1 MHGKPLRNT
10 LCKVLWCV
18 NWNLGSQMRT
28 WEFFPSSA
36 SVMGDQKI
44 NVLILSVN
52 SCFLLLGYAFKDEH
66 CTKAFS
72 HLSCT
77 QSTNQRSVLQ
87 LFLFFPTLP
96 TFLLQ
101 RGLQASEEK
110 RPKWIR
116 KKSPH
121 VCTFGCFSNTC
132 GMKAG
137 SLDRPPHNLMGT
149 LQNHF
154 LFTSEQLV
162 TFGDSSPTRCLK
174 FSRCNA

>member
-1 MHGKPLRNT
+1 MWELKLMVPNED
-10 LCKVLWCV
+10 
-18 NWNLGSQMRT
+18 LGA
-28 WEFFPSSA
+28 FPSSA
-36 SVMGDQKI
+36 SVMGDQQI

-87 LFLFFPTLP
+87 LFLFLGPP
-96 TFLLQ
+96 LLIAK
-101 RGLQASEEK
+101 RIASFWREEAK
-110 RPKWIR
+110 MNKEKEPAC
-116 KKSPH
+116 
-121 VCTFGCFSNTC
+121 VCTFDCFANTC

-154 LFTSEQLV
+154 LFTSEQHV